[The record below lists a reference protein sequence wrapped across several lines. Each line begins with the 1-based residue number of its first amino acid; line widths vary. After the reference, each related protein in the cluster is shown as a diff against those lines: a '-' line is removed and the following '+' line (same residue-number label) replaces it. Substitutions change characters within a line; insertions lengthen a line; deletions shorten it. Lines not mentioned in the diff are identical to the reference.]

1 MNADDSLECP
11 LRLLELGP
19 SELAGSEYRNGSV
32 HMVVRLFML
41 KEVSRSACSCGDVLS
56 KIPASPWRLPGA
68 DDDNK
73 DQRSSRMKGE

>member
-41 KEVSRSACSCGDVLS
+41 KEVSRAACSCRDVLS
-56 KIPASPWRLPGA
+56 NARIALALAGCR
-68 DDDNK
+68 
-73 DQRSSRMKGE
+73 RR